1 MTFTKGELVILQL
14 NRFGDK
20 MFDRFDMPYGMTQD
34 GIGTALCIS
43 RAHASIELKKLRNKG
58 LVAVIQ
64 AHVMHRPKV
73 MNVYILTS
81 DGRRLALD
89 LVKRA
94 KENSLDLEEMF
105 TVRPMRKALNS
116 TPPLIRAE
124 IELRNTLE
132 YIEEIRTAKR
142 AEKFYPIYMY
152 LMEAQRI
159 LYQSEV
165 EE

>member
-1 MTFTKGELVILQL
+1 M
-14 NRFGDK
+14 
-20 MFDRFDMPYGMTQD
+20 
-34 GIGTALCIS
+34 
-43 RAHASIELKKLRNKG
+43 
-58 LVAVIQ
+58 
-64 AHVMHRPKV
+64 

-124 IELRNTLE
+124 IELRNALE
-132 YIEEIRTAKR
+132 YIEGIKTAKR
-142 AEKFYPIYMY
+142 AGRFYPIYMC
-152 LMEAQRI
+152 LMEVQRI
-159 LYQSEV
+159 LYRSDV

>member
-1 MTFTKGELVILQL
+1 MYS
-14 NRFGDK
+14 FG
-20 MFDRFDMPYGMTQD
+20 
-34 GIGTALCIS
+34 
-43 RAHASIELKKLRNKG
+43 AHASIELKKLRNKG

-64 AHVMHRPKV
+64 AHVMHRPKM

-81 DGRRLALD
+81 DGRRSALD

-124 IELRNTLE
+124 R
-132 YIEEIRTAKR
+132 
-142 AEKFYPIYMY
+142 FYPIYMY
-152 LMEAQRI
+152 LMEAQRT